1 MNMKNI
7 FLWLAIA
14 ATLVSA
20 SLVSHSCG
28 NANAKNTDTLRVNT
42 TELCKDVIGFN
53 GPTPVEITVVKGVV
67 TKIVPLAN
75 QETPRF
81 MQVVKD
87 AGFFEQLNGKTVK
100 DAKAAE
106 LDAVTGATFSSKA
119 LIENIKT
126 GLDQF
131 KE

>member
-1 MNMKNI
+1 MKNVI
-7 FLWLAIA
+7 LWMAIA

-53 GPTPVEITVVKGVV
+53 GPTPVQITVVKGVV
-67 TKIVPLAN
+67 TKIEPLAN

-81 MQVVKD
+81 MQMVKES
-87 AGFFEQLNGKTVK
+87 GFFEKLNGKTVQE
-100 DAKAAE
+100 AKTVE

-119 LIENIKT
+119 LIENIKA
-126 GLDQF
+126 GLEQF
-131 KE
+131 